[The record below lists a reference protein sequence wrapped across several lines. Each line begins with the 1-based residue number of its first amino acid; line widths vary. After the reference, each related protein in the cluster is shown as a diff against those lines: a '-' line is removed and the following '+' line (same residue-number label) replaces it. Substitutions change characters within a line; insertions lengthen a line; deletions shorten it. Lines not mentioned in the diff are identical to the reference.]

1 MVHFHLTSDQ
11 EGRKGLVFIWEKEG
25 DAGMKKQKE
34 VRYSQSL
41 EGITAAD
48 VQHGFNRMEQSLDS
62 NPLESLIS
70 SSWTLAYS
78 NHASHL

>member
-1 MVHFHLTSDQ
+1 MVHLTSDQ
-11 EGRKGLVFIWEKEG
+11 EGRKGLVFIWEKEL

-34 VRYSQSL
+34 VWYSQSL
-41 EGITAAD
+41 EDITAD
-48 VQHGFNRMEQSLDS
+48 VIQHGFNRMEQSLDS

-70 SSWTLAYS
+70 SSWTQAYS